1 VSLIIVTHSPEVARQ
16 FERVDRL
23 EEINLV
29 TAGTV
34 VG

>member
-1 VSLIIVTHSPEVARQ
+1 VASQ

-29 TAGTV
+29 TASLTTTH
-34 VG
+34 